1 MGLLLRDERSWALRW
16 RSATLLGMLRFVL
29 SDESQLRL
37 LEESDADELFALIDA
52 DRAYLSRWLPWATD
66 QDLEGTLDFIRL
78 TRRRLAD
85 NTGFTVAIVCDGA
98 LAGVVGLQPLDW
110 THRSTSVGY
119 WLGERYQ
126 GRGIMTLAVRALI
139 EHAVSIWKL
148 NRIEIRAAVDNVR
161 SRALPG
167 RLGFREEGILRAT
180 ERIGNVYLDSVV
192 YSVLASEWPSKVA
205 AAEHARG
212 GAGPGAG

>member
-1 MGLLLRDERSWALRW
+1 
-16 RSATLLGMLRFVL
+16 MLRFVL
-29 SDESQLRL
+29 SDECQLRL

-52 DRAYLSRWLPWATD
+52 DRAYLSRWLPWAAD

-119 WLGERYQ
+119 WLGERYR
-126 GRGIMTLAVRALI
+126 GRGIMTRAVRALV
-139 EHAVSIWKL
+139 EHAVSVWKL

-161 SRALPG
+161 SSALPR
-167 RLGFREEGILRAT
+167 RLGFRAEGTLRAT
-180 ERIGNVYLDSVV
+180 ERIGDVYLDSVV

-205 AAEHARG
+205 AAYPARG
-212 GAGPGAG
+212 DAGPGAG